1 MKEYNIF
8 QFICREDNYGVIITD
23 KETGLTLSIDTPDA
37 SAVDSQLQKNNLQL
51 SHLFITH
58 KHYDHIDGI
67 EFLKKK
73 YNCTV
78 IGPDSEKDDIP
89 FLDKTV
95 IGEEYIDFSGS
106 PVKVIETPGHTLGH
120 VVYFFERENILFAG
134 DTIFL
139 MGCGRVFEGSHQQ
152 MYDSMKKIKS
162 LPKNSSIYCGHEYSL
177 QNAKF
182 AASIEPNNQ
191 QVQARLKE
199 IERNTNHDIPSL
211 PTKLELEIKTNPFLR
226 YDSLDLKKA
235 LKMESSSDELVFS
248 EIRTRKDNF

>member
-1 MKEYNIF
+1 
-8 QFICREDNYGVIITD
+8 
-23 KETGLTLSIDTPDA
+23 
-37 SAVDSQLQKNNLQL
+37 
-51 SHLFITH
+51 
-58 KHYDHIDGI
+58 
-67 EFLKKK
+67 
-73 YNCTV
+73 
-78 IGPDSEKDDIP
+78 
-89 FLDKTV
+89 
-95 IGEEYIDFSGS
+95 
-106 PVKVIETPGHTLGH
+106 
-120 VVYFFERENILFAG
+120 
-134 DTIFL
+134 

-162 LPKNSSIYCGHEYSL
+162 LPKNSSIYCGHEDSL

-199 IERNTNHDIPSL
+199 IERNTNQDIPSL

-235 LKMESSSDELVFS
+235 LKMESSSEELVFS

>member
-1 MKEYNIF
+1 MINDIDLIIPVYNESKNILKLVPKFKEEIVYKY
-8 QFICREDNYGVIITD
+8 RV
-23 KETGLTLSIDTPDA
+23 
-37 SAVDSQLQKNNLQL
+37 
-51 SHLFITH
+51 LFC
-58 KHYDHIDGI
+58 Y
-67 EFLKKK
+67 
-73 YNCTV
+73 
-78 IGPDSEKDDIP
+78 DSEKDDIP

-162 LPKNSSIYCGHEYSL
+162 LPKNTSIYCGHEYSL

-182 AASIEPNNQ
+182 AASIEPNNK
-191 QVQARLKE
+191 QVQTRLKE
-199 IERNTNHDIPSL
+199 IERNTNQDIPSL

-235 LKMESSSDELVFS
+235 LKMESSSEELVFS